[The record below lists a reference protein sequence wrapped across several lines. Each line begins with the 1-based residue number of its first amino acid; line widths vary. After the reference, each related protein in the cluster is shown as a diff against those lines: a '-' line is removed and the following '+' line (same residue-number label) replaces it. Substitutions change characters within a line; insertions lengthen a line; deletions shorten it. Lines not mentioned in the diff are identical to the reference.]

1 MSRYKGGDRLTGR
14 HEQFSAVSW
23 LVAKVTWRAVGDGRL
38 PSNAHLI
45 HTDEVVA
52 LYPGTGQVSVWSMET
67 SQETVTVCEES

>member
-1 MSRYKGGDRLTGR
+1 M
-14 HEQFSAVSW
+14 
-23 LVAKVTWRAVGDGRL
+23 GDGRL

-52 LYPGTGQVSVWSMET
+52 LYVGTVQVSVWSMET